1 MRSHRL
7 FWRLLFGLALFTTA
21 CNGSSVSGSNVS
33 LPPTP
38 TPTAAAG
45 SASVPVAAAGTNAN
59 LTLAGGGKEAISFP
73 AVAGA
78 VPAGETVNV
87 SASTTAPAGLPALSA
102 SIRAGAASGRA
113 RPLLTTYTPVL
124 FTTVSGTPAS
134 VTFTEGPAFTAT
146 LAALNAGATYG
157 LFMCSVTSCASWTAV
172 PPTATP
178 ASGSITFPSSAG
190 SFTLSPGGA
199 VYALVLIQTTADTP
213 TPSPSASAS
222 ATASASASA
231 TASASSSASASP
243 QLIAS
248 PSSLSVAAGAL
259 SQVTVSETGFTGT
272 ITAAVT
278 GGTAAVSPLSATAVG
293 GSATFTVGGL
303 SAGNSTITFSDGNGH
318 TVSTAAIVG
327 MAPSGTT
334 VLQLPT
340 STSGTSLSGDHFSAA
355 LALAT
360 GSGAI
365 GVIAQNGSI
374 GSLTPAP
381 SFSGGA
387 TQIDVI
393 QFTTLENSTF
403 GSSSPSSQITFSLTV
418 PSGYTNISEQFYL
431 PSALGSALP
440 GFSGGWNAIPI
451 PCTAAG
457 GNVYACTFPLNIP
470 MGAQFGTFALP
481 PGTTFGFLIAGVP
494 PASLTASASTAT
506 FTASGQT
513 QAVTVNETGYG
524 GTFSVSSS
532 NGAVASVTPASG
544 VTNGGTFTITAGSTA
559 GSATITIT
567 DSMSHSATV
576 SVTNT
581 LTSIQLTGKVH
592 R

>member
-1 MRSHRL
+1 
-7 FWRLLFGLALFTTA
+7 
-21 CNGSSVSGSNVS
+21 
-33 LPPTP
+33 
-38 TPTAAAG
+38 
-45 SASVPVAAAGTNAN
+45 
-59 LTLAGGGKEAISFP
+59 
-73 AVAGA
+73 
-78 VPAGETVNV
+78 
-87 SASTTAPAGLPALSA
+87 
-102 SIRAGAASGRA
+102 
-113 RPLLTTYTPVL
+113 
-124 FTTVSGTPAS
+124 
-134 VTFTEGPAFTAT
+134 
-146 LAALNAGATYG
+146 
-157 LFMCSVTSCASWTAV
+157 
-172 PPTATP
+172 
-178 ASGSITFPSSAG
+178 
-190 SFTLSPGGA
+190 
-199 VYALVLIQTTADTP
+199 
-213 TPSPSASAS
+213 
-222 ATASASASA
+222 
-231 TASASSSASASP
+231 
-243 QLIAS
+243 
-248 PSSLSVAAGAL
+248 
-259 SQVTVSETGFTGT
+259 
-272 ITAAVT
+272 
-278 GGTAAVSPLSATAVG
+278 
-293 GSATFTVGGL
+293 
-303 SAGNSTITFSDGNGH
+303 
-318 TVSTAAIVG
+318 